1 MSSNER
7 FHPQGG
13 SRPSVF
19 LGLMLGL
26 VLAIGM
32 GLLSS
37 AFSQDTATSTQA
49 DTSALTVAESA
60 DHGQYLTDNSGRAIY
75 IFLNDTSGM
84 SMCEGECLQNWP
96 PVVVSSADQLPT
108 LPEGMDASM
117 LSTIERSDGTLQ
129 LVYNG
134 WPLYYFVGDTGPDM
148 TTGQGQGDVWYLLS
162 TEGTGVGR
170 GAEELGGGA
179 APEGGQ

>member
-1 MSSNER
+1 MGPPAYRDPHTSRKDDRARRMCVGRLEGDAMSSNER

-37 AFSQDTATSTQA
+37 AFSQDTATTTQA

-60 DHGQYLTDNSGRAIY
+60 DHGQYLTDN
-75 IFLNDTSGM
+75 
-84 SMCEGECLQNWP
+84 
-96 PVVVSSADQLPT
+96 
-108 LPEGMDASM
+108 
-117 LSTIERSDGTLQ
+117 
-129 LVYNG
+129 
-134 WPLYYFVGDTGPDM
+134 
-148 TTGQGQGDVWYLLS
+148 
-162 TEGTGVGR
+162 
-170 GAEELGGGA
+170 
-179 APEGGQ
+179 